1 MKAFLF
7 LLISFIAVTATLTGL
22 LLIIQPNGSL
32 LNLPLNLLEG
42 TFFNSY
48 LIPGTL
54 LLIFVGG
61 VNMLA
66 VFYNLKKD
74 RSRYDWAMAGGF
86 VVSGWVAIQLLLI
99 HTAHWLPILYF
110 GIGVIIF
117 LLAYQLKGKWI
128 V

>member
-22 LLIIQPNGSL
+22 LLISQPNGSL

-42 TFFNSY
+42 TFFKSY

-54 LLIFVGG
+54 LVIFVGG
-61 VNMLA
+61 INMLA

-74 RSRYDWAMAGGF
+74 RSRYDWAMAGGC
-86 VVSGWVAIQLLLI
+86 VVSGWVTIQLLLI
-99 HTAHWLPILYF
+99 HTAHWLHILYF

>member
-1 MKAFLF
+1 MKVILF
-7 LLISFIAVTATLTGL
+7 LLISFLSVTAILSGL
-22 LLIIQPNGSL
+22 LLISQPDGSL
-32 LNLPLNLLEG
+32 LNLSLSLLEG
-42 TFFNSY
+42 TYFSSY
-48 LIPGTL
+48 LVPGIL

-61 VNMLA
+61 VNLLA

-74 RSRYDWAMAGGF
+74 RGRYDWAMAGGF

-99 HTAHWLPILYF
+99 HTVHWLHILYF
-110 GIGVIIF
+110 GIGVIVF

>member
-7 LLISFIAVTATLTGL
+7 ILISFIAVTATLTGL
-22 LLIIQPNGSL
+22 LLISQPNGSL
-32 LNLPLNLLEG
+32 LNLPLSLLEG
-42 TFFNSY
+42 TLFKSY
-48 LIPGTL
+48 LIPGIL
-54 LLIFVGG
+54 LVTIVGG
-61 VNMLA
+61 VNLLA

-74 RSRYDWAMAGGF
+74 QSRYDWAMAGGF
-86 VVSGWVAIQLLLI
+86 VVSGWVTIQLLLI
-99 HTAHWLPILYF
+99 HTTHWLPILYF

>member
-22 LLIIQPNGSL
+22 LLISQPNGSL
-32 LNLPLNLLEG
+32 LNLPLSLLEG

-48 LIPGTL
+48 LIPGIL
-54 LLIFVGG
+54 LVMIVGG
-61 VNMLA
+61 VNLLA

-74 RSRYDWAMAGGF
+74 QSRYDWAMAGGF
-86 VVSGWVAIQLLLI
+86 VVSGWVALQLVLI
-99 HTAHWLPILYF
+99 HTAHWLHILYF